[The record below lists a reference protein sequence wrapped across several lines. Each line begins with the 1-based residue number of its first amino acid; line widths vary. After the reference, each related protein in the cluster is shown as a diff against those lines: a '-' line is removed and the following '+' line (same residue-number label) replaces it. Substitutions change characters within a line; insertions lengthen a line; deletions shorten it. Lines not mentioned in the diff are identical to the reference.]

1 MVRVASLY
9 AAISSESYVKLIV
22 VLVKDENDK

>member
-1 MVRVASLY
+1 MVRVATLY
-9 AAISSESYVKLIV
+9 AAISSEPNVKLIA